1 MFLIWHIIFQFNYI
15 LQAIYYQVFDL
26 KKFIQKAKNEQKA
39 KMRRPMVAPTMF
51 KISMRFIR
59 FIDSLLFSKA

>member
-1 MFLIWHIIFQFNYI
+1 MFLIWHIILQFNYI

-39 KMRRPMVAPTMF
+39 KNGATNGRPYNV
-51 KISMRFIR
+51 
-59 FIDSLLFSKA
+59 